1 MGHWHRVQM
10 LLLAGCLLVT
20 GCGGSAVFSAK
31 QEQKPVAAAP
41 ANTEVIESGMP
52 VGQFDLKN
60 GVVKLNSG
68 CTMPIIGLGTWT
80 LTGKTCED
88 AVYEAIKCGDRLIDT
103 ALYYNNQE
111 AVGKG
116 VRRAIRDGL
125 ATRQQLFVTT
135 KITPY
140 GFGDYGKT
148 IRECNEALGLDYIDL
163 LLIHQRGSDEQQL
176 YTAMEKAV
184 EQGLVRSIG
193 ISNYYTPREFD
204 EMTKGRK
211 ILPAVIQNERHLSF
225 QDTEL
230 RDYVK
235 QYGTVMEAWYPLGG
249 RDHVRE
255 NLQNPEILRLAKVH
269 GKSPAQIILRWHLQ
283 TGFITIA
290 GTDNP
295 AYIKENHDIL
305 DFTLTPADLAAIAQ
319 LDRGMRY
326 ENW

>member
-1 MGHWHRVQM
+1 MGHWRWAQM
-10 LLLAGCLLVT
+10 ALLAGCLLVT
-20 GCGGSAVFSAK
+20 GCGGAASSAK
-31 QEQKPVAAAP
+31 PEAKQTVSESAKAK
-41 ANTEVIESGMP
+41 VIESGMP
-52 VGQFDLKN
+52 VGQFDLKT
-60 GVVKLNSG
+60 GTVKLNSG
-68 CTMPIIGLGTWT
+68 YTMPIIGLGTWT
-80 LTGKTCED
+80 LTGKTCEN
-88 AVYEAIKCGDRLIDT
+88 AVYEAIKSGDRLIDT

-111 AVGKG
+111 AVGRG
-116 VRRAIRDGL
+116 VRRAIKDGL
-125 ATRQQLFVTT
+125 ATREQLFITT

-140 GFGDYGKT
+140 SFSDYGAT
-148 IRECNEALGLDYIDL
+148 IRECNEALGLEYIDL
-163 LLIHQRGSDEQQL
+163 LLIHQRGRDEKKL

-193 ISNYYTPREFD
+193 ISNYYTPQEFD

-211 ILPAVIQNERHLSF
+211 ILPAVIQNERHISF
-225 QDTEL
+225 QNTKL

-249 RDHVRE
+249 RNHVRE
-255 NLQNPEILRLAKVH
+255 NLQNPEIVRLAKAY
-269 GKSPAQIILRWHLQ
+269 GKSAAQIILRWHLQ

-305 DFTLTPADLAAIAQ
+305 DFSLSPEDLATIAK
-319 LDRGMRY
+319 LDKGMRY